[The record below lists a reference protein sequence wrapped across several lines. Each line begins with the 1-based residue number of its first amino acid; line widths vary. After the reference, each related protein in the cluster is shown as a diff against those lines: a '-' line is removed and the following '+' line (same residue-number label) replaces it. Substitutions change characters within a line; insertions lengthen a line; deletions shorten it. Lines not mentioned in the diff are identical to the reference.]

1 MDSTETIRRI
11 PLTSRYGAANSY
23 PEEAWNN
30 MRAEIEAMYLEQR
43 MTIPEVCHA
52 LGSLGFRVK

>member
-1 MDSTETIRRI
+1 MNSAGTIRRV
-11 PLTSRYGAANSY
+11 PLSSRYGAANSY

-30 MRAEIEAMYLEQR
+30 MRAVIEAMYLEQR
-43 MTIPEVCHA
+43 MTIPEVCGK